1 MGWLENNLKMNKHMS
16 ILFDSDI
23 IDRDKDGSY
32 LINVAYSRVS
42 TEKQAE
48 EGLGLEAQ
56 RDSIISYCRLNNIKN
71 CVLFT
76 DDGYT
81 GTNLERPAIQG
92 IIKMIKEYNDGRSS
106 IRINTLIVP
115 RIDRLA
121 RSLLDMLQ
129 FIEDYI
135 LSKDGSKS
143 KTNTNKYDINF
154 VSIKESFCRID
165 RNDPSSKLMLQLF
178 GSLAEYDRDCIV
190 EKLKIGREKR
200 ISTGKWKGGGNLPYG
215 YKYNKETGILEIIPE
230 EAERVREV
238 FRLYIDEKMS
248 PQRISDILGF
258 KGERIVTQILKRR
271 SLLGYVSVKGK
282 EYKGLHEPIISEE
295 TFKKAEDELRKRSV
309 TRGNSIYMLAG
320 LLRCGECGARM
331 RYQKWGKADKVKIV
345 CYSQQH
351 TKKYLI
357 KDENCPNKKFWR
369 EDIEN
374 AVLDAIFAQSF
385 ELNEKN
391 KKQDFEIDI
400 TAALEKQIKKE
411 KDKLWRLYK
420 AFLDNEDE
428 DEVLQK
434 MIKEIQTKIK
444 EMTSSLS
451 SEEKKEELR
460 RKKRENIQKFKGI
473 RDSWQYMTDTEK
485 QTVCRELIDKIIVS
499 RDNHLSIIFKHENY
513 ESI

>member
-1 MGWLENNLKMNKHMS
+1 MGWLKNNLKLNKYMS
-16 ILFDSDI
+16 ILIDSDKI
-23 IDRDKDGSY
+23 ECDKDGSY

-71 CVLFT
+71 CILFT

-81 GTNLERPAIQG
+81 GTNLSRPAIQS
-92 IIKMIKEYNDGRSS
+92 IIRMIKEYNCGQSN

-143 KTNTNKYDINF
+143 KTNTNRYDINF
-154 VSIKESFCRID
+154 VSIKESFCRVD

-215 YKYNKETGILEIIPE
+215 YGYNKETGTLEIIPE
-230 EAERVREV
+230 EAEKVREI
-238 FRLYIDEKMS
+238 FRLYIDEKIS

-295 TFKKAEDELRKRSV
+295 TFKKAQEELKKRSV
-309 TRGNSIYMLAG
+309 TRGNAIYMLAG
-320 LLRCGECGARM
+320 LLECGECGARM
-331 RYQKWGKADKVKIV
+331 RYQKWGKDNKVKIV

-351 TKKYLI
+351 TKSYLV
-357 KDENCPNKKFWR
+357 KDENCQNKKFWR
-369 EDIEN
+369 EDIERT
-374 AVLDAIFAQSF
+374 VLDAIFAQSF

-391 KKQDFEIDI
+391 KKQDVDIDI
-400 TAALEKQIKKE
+400 TAALQKQIKKE
-411 KDKLWRLYK
+411 KDKLERLYK
-420 AFLDNEDE
+420 SFLDKD
-428 DEVLQK
+428 DYDDVLQR

-444 EMTSSLS
+444 ELNSSLS
-451 SEEKKEELR
+451 SEKKKEEIR
-460 RKKRENIQKFKGI
+460 NKKRESIQKFKGI
-473 RDSWQYMTDTEK
+473 KDSWPYMTDAEK
-485 QTVCRELIDKIIVS
+485 QTVCRELIDKITVS
-499 RDNHLSIIFKHENY
+499 RDNHISIIFKHENY